1 MSETTG
7 RENTEEEMNPRVSI
21 ITLTYNHERFIV
33 ECIESVLGQTYRDW
47 EMIIIDDGSTDGT
60 QDIIQRYNDS
70 RIIFIQK
77 EHRGIDFIGE
87 NYNQALDLSNG
98 EFILILEGDDY
109 IPANRLEIQ
118 LLTFKDRKVV
128 FSHGKYAY
136 VFDNKIIV
144 YPTLFKMDVLKNQ
157 PIGSALKAF
166 LNGFNPIGT
175 QSVMIRKSALLEIG
189 GFTQP
194 KYLPLVDYPTW
205 MKLALKGTFEF
216 IPEVLGF
223 WRRHPLSIT
232 LNKNEQILNGFI
244 KYCDEFVLSFD
255 EGLRSL
261 PLKRYVEN
269 RGTLAYLA
277 LAWIQL
283 SKRNWEEALELVRE
297 GWKRK
302 VVVSWPFQMKM
313 IITLLSAYLHLD
325 MPSFFKKVRQSL
337 YEC

>member
-1 MSETTG
+1 M
-7 RENTEEEMNPRVSI
+7 RPVISI
-21 ITLTYNHERFIV
+21 LTPTFNHGKYIQT
-33 ECIESVLGQTYRDW
+33 CIESVVNQTYPHW
-47 EMIIIDDGSTDGT
+47 EMIIVDDGSTDETPEIVG
-60 QDIIQRYNDS
+60 RYKDS
-70 RIIFIQK
+70 RIIYLQK
-77 EHRGIDFIGE
+77 EHRGIDHLGE
-87 NYNQALDLSNG
+87 NYNHAMRISRGDLL
-98 EFILILEGDDY
+98 LILEGDDFL
-109 IPANRLEIQ
+109 PPHRFELQ
-118 LLTFKDRKVV
+118 LRAFEDEKVV
-128 FSHGKYAY
+128 LSHGRYGY
-136 VFDNKIIV
+136 VFDNKTVV
-144 YPTLFKMDVLKNQ
+144 YPTPFNKEDLRNRPV
-157 PIGSALKAF
+157 GSALKIF
-166 LNGFNPIGT
+166 LQGFNPIGT

-283 SKRNWEEALELVRE
+283 SKRNWEEALELVKE

>member
-1 MSETTG
+1 M
-7 RENTEEEMNPRVSI
+7 RPVISI
-21 ITLTYNHERFIV
+21 LTPTFNHAKYIQT
-33 ECIESVLGQTYRDW
+33 CIESVVNQTYPHW

-60 QDIIQRYNDS
+60 RDIIQRYNDS

-87 NYNQALDLSNG
+87 NYNQALDISNG
-98 EFILILEGDDY
+98 EFILILEGDDF
-109 IPANRLEIQ
+109 IPLNRIKIQ
-118 LLTFKDRKVV
+118 ISTFEDKNVV
-128 FSHGKYAY
+128 LSHGKYAY
-136 VFDNKIIV
+136 VFENKVIV
-144 YPTLFKMDVLKNQ
+144 YPTVFGTGVLKNQ
-157 PIGSALKAF
+157 PIGSVLKAF

-175 QSVMIRKSALLEIG
+175 QSVMIRKSALLEVG

-194 KYLPLVDYPTW
+194 PYLPLVDYPTW

-232 LNKNEQILNGFI
+232 LNRNDQILNGFI
-244 KYCDEFVLSFD
+244 KYCDEFVLSSD
-255 EGLRSL
+255 EALRSL
-261 PLKRYVEN
+261 SLKRYVEN

-283 SKRNWEEALELVRE
+283 SKRNWEKALELVRE

-302 VVVSWPFQMKM
+302 AVVSWPFQMKM
-313 IITLLSAYLHLD
+313 IITLLSVYLHLD
-325 MPSFFKKVRQSL
+325 MPSLFKKVRQSR

>member
-1 MSETTG
+1 M
-7 RENTEEEMNPRVSI
+7 RPVISI
-21 ITLTYNHERFIV
+21 LTPTFNHEKYIQT
-33 ECIESVLGQTYRDW
+33 CIESVVNQTYPYW
-47 EMIIIDDGSTDGT
+47 EMIIVDDGSTDETPKIVG
-60 QDIIQRYNDS
+60 RYQDS
-70 RIIFIQK
+70 RIIYLQK
-77 EHRGIDFIGE
+77 DHRGIDYLGE
-87 NYNQALDLSNG
+87 NYNQALEISNG

-136 VFDNKIIV
+136 VFNNKIIV

-175 QSVMIRKSALLEIG
+175 QSVMIRKSALLEVG

-194 KYLPLVDYPTW
+194 PYRPLVDYPTW

-244 KYCDEFVLSFD
+244 KYCDEFVRSFD
-255 EGLRSL
+255 EALKSL

-283 SKRNWEEALELVRE
+283 SKRNWEKALELVRE

-325 MPSFFKKVRQSL
+325 MPSFFKKVTQSL

>member
-1 MSETTG
+1 M
-7 RENTEEEMNPRVSI
+7 RPVISI
-21 ITLTYNHERFIV
+21 LTPTFNHEKYIQT
-33 ECIESVLGQTYRDW
+33 CIESVVNQTYPHW
-47 EMIIIDDGSTDGT
+47 EMIIVDDGSTDETPEIVG
-60 QDIIQRYNDS
+60 RYKDS
-70 RIIFIQK
+70 RIIYLQK
-77 EHRGIDFIGE
+77 EHRGIDYLGE

-118 LLTFKDRKVV
+118 LLTFKDKKVV
-128 FSHGKYAY
+128 LSHGKYAY

-205 MKLALKGTFEF
+205 MKLALKGHFEF

-232 LNKNEQILNGFI
+232 INKNSQIFLGFM
-244 KYCDEFVLSFD
+244 KYCDEFIISFD
-255 EGLRSL
+255 EELTKLGLT
-261 PLKRYVEN
+261 KFIKN
-269 RGTLAYLA
+269 RGAIAYLS
-277 LAWIQL
+277 LSWINL
-283 SKRNWEEALELVRE
+283 SNKDWEEALKLA
-297 GWKRK
+297 KK
-302 VVVSWPFQMKM
+302 SWNRHEVLCWSFKIKILIA
-313 IITLLSAYLHLD
+313 IISAYLHLD
-325 MPSFFKKVRQSL
+325 IPSYFKKMMQRLNQREVLQ
-337 YEC
+337 